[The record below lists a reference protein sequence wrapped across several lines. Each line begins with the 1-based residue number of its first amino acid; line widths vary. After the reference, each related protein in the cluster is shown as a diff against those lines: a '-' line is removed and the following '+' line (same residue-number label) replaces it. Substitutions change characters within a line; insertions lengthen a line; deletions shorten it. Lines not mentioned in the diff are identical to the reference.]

1 MTQTIVIGTHTNPPV
16 GEPLLLPKQTNF
28 MKTKAFKDTEAGLNV
43 NKNGAPINSK
53 VLTNN

>member
-28 MKTKAFKDTEAGLNV
+28 MKTKAFKDTEAGLND
-43 NKNGAPINSK
+43 
-53 VLTNN
+53 